1 MITHFLTDTIMPLL
15 DHFPTQVE
23 PRNCVPPHPLAPPEQ
38 CALPP
43 AIENPTVQL
52 PPGSDKI
59 MKVAGNVKWGAGVA
73 LMVGFFM
80 GLLVWAGGRWVD
92 HHRAGKVGVIMMLC
106 AVGGG
111 ILYGV
116 GYQLISTFAA
126 GG

>member
-1 MITHFLTDTIMPLL
+1 MITHLFADAVVPLL
-15 DHFPTQVE
+15 DQFPAQDPTM
-23 PRNCVPPHPLAPPEQ
+23 PPPHPLFPTAPFP
-38 CALPP
+38 
-43 AIENPTVQL
+43 NPTVRE
-52 PPGSDKI
+52 PPGADKVLN
-59 MKVAGNVKWGAGVA
+59 VAGNVKWGAGIG

-80 GLLVWAGGRWVD
+80 GLLIWAGGRWVD

>member
-1 MITHFLTDTIMPLL
+1 MITHVLADTVMPLL
-15 DHFPTQVE
+15 DQFPTQAD
-23 PRNCVPPHPLAPPEQ
+23 PNCFPAHPLAEDQ
-38 CALPP
+38 CALVP
-43 AIENPTVQL
+43 IQNPSVQE
-52 PPGSDKI
+52 PPGADRV
-59 MKVAGNVKWGAGVA
+59 MRVAGNVKWGAGVA

-106 AVGGG
+106 AIGGG

-116 GYQLISTFAA
+116 GYELISTFAR

>member
-1 MITHFLTDTIMPLL
+1 MITHFIADTVMPLL
-15 DHFPTQVE
+15 DQIPTQDE
-23 PRNCVPPHPLAPPEQ
+23 QICIPPHPLAGEHCVLAPF
-38 CALPP
+38 
-43 AIENPTVQL
+43 ENPTVRM
-52 PPGSDKI
+52 PPGADKI
-59 MKVAGNVKWGAGVA
+59 MNVAGNVKWGAGVA